1 MTGTAGPGRS
11 GRPTLAVVGATGA
24 VGTVMLQI
32 LSQRADVWGEI
43 RLIAS
48 PRSAGRKLAV
58 RGEEVEVVALT
69 EDAFDGVDVAMF
81 DVPDEV
87 SAEWAPVA
95 AARGA
100 VVVDN
105 SGAFRMD
112 PDVPLVVPE
121 VNPHAVRSRPRG
133 IVANPNCTTLSM
145 IVALGALHAE
155 FGLRELVVSSYQAV
169 SGAGQAGVR
178 TLREQLS
185 LVAGTELG
193 TNPGDVRRAVGDN
206 TGPFPE
212 PVALNVVPWAGS
224 LREDGWS
231 SEEMKVR
238 DESRKILGLP
248 TLPVA
253 VTCVRVPVVTVHSSP
268 STPASR
274 ARSPSTR
281 RARSSRPPPAWSS
294 STTRP
299 PGSSRR
305 PPTSSAPTPP
315 GWAGCAGPWTT
326 PRRWS
331 SSCAGTTCARAPRST
346 PRRSPSWWRR
356 SSGAPDTRLRRPAAG
371 RKSPGSQRIH
381 L

>member
-1 MTGTAGPGRS
+1 MGRS
-11 GRPTLAVVGATGA
+11 GRPALAVVGATGA

-58 RGEEVEVVALT
+58 RGEPVEVVALT
-69 EDAFDGVDVAMF
+69 EEAFDGIDVALF

-87 SAEWAPVA
+87 AERWAPVA
-95 AARGA
+95 VARGA

-112 PDVPLVVPE
+112 PQVPLVVPE
-121 VNPHAVRSRPRG
+121 VNSHAARMRPRG

-145 IVALGALHAE
+145 IVAVGALHAE

-169 SGAGQAGVR
+169 SGAGQEGVR

-193 TNPGDVRRAVGDN
+193 TGPGDVRRAVGDN
-206 TGPFPE
+206 TGPFAE
-212 PVALNVVPWAGS
+212 PVALNVVPWAGT

-238 DESRKILGLP
+238 DESRKILGLAR
-248 TLPVA
+248 LPVA
-253 VTCVRVPVVTVHSSP
+253 VTCVRVPVITTHSLTVHARFEDEVTVD
-268 STPASR
+268 A
-274 ARSPSTR
+274 AREILAT
-281 RARSSRPPPAWSS
+281 A
-294 STTRP
+294 
-299 PGSSRR
+299 PGVVLY
-305 PPTSSAPTPP
+305 
-315 GWAGCAGPWTT
+315 
-326 PRRWS
+326 
-331 SSCAGTTCARAPRST
+331 
-346 PRRSPSWWRR
+346 
-356 SSGAPDTRLRRPAAG
+356 DNPAAG
-371 RKSPGSQRIH
+371 EFPTPADVVGTDPTWVGRVRRALDDPTALELFVCGDNLRKGAALNSVQNAELVVAGA
-381 L
+381 